1 MKTLI
6 LVVILMILPYTGS
19 MEAVYEDLE
28 VEEYLPIL
36 YLDEI
41 VIKGSKYD
49 RIDDLDL
56 LNDTF
61 RVKVDSFLVDCKSQ
75 GIEVIVFETWRTPE
89 RQDKLKKKGLSKL
102 SGGYSKHQHGK
113 AIDVVPIINGKPK
126 WKGKGMTQLWYKIG
140 KIGESYDLTWGG
152 RWKMRDFCH
161 LELKE

>member
-6 LVVILMILPYTGS
+6 LVVILMILPCYRGI
-19 MEAVYEDLE
+19 EASLKDHVIE
-28 VEEYLPIL
+28 EEYLIEL
-36 YLDEI
+36 EEI
-41 VIKGSKYD
+41 VITGSKYD
-49 RIDDLDL
+49 RIDDLSL

-75 GIEVIVFETWRTPE
+75 GIDLIVFETWRTPE

-113 AIDVVPIINGKPK
+113 AIDVVPLINGKPK
-126 WKGKGMTQLWYKIG
+126 WKGKGMSQIWKKIG
-140 KIGESYDLTWGG
+140 TVGKKYDLVWGG
-152 RWKMRDFCH
+152 DWRMRDMPH